1 MRDDL
6 GVIVYLSNSRYNH
19 PRLMT
24 QTTIIPP
31 AYVTQSEE
39 LYDKALDPKVARRLI
54 AFVGP
59 YKWQMLFSAFL
70 MFVAVISSIA
80 GPYLVKVAIDDGLT
94 AHNPAVLR
102 NTVLLYL
109 LLAITRWGF
118 IYWRVNIMAEVGQSV
133 IYDLRRV
140 LFEHLQKLSLSFY
153 ARYSVGRVITR
164 VINDVE
170 TLREFIT
177 WAVLAIARDLFAL
190 VGIVIAMLSLN
201 VQYSLLTFVTI
212 PLMVGATMLYRRRA
226 RLAYRQ
232 VRAAISWVNSVLAE
246 NINGIRVVQAFSRQ
260 AHNYANYS
268 QYTNRYHLQTYMRA
282 AKVAATFLPVVD
294 VLGALATAAV
304 VYLGGAAV
312 LGQSITAGVLVAFVL
327 YISRFFDP
335 IRDLS
340 RRFDT
345 LQSTMAGGERLLGL
359 LDTEVEVRDAENARE
374 LGAIRGAVRFEEVSF
389 QYSDSLISAPSP
401 SGDNATADGANTTP
415 TSAQGD
421 LSLVLSNIDLDIQP
435 GETVAFVGETGAG
448 KTTIIKLLARF
459 HDPTSGCVR
468 VDGHDL
474 RTVTQASLRRQMG
487 IVLQDPFLFNGTVKE
502 NILFG
507 RLDAT
512 DADVIAAA
520 EAVGA
525 HAFITALKNGYD
537 SPVEEGGAL
546 LSVGQRQ
553 LISFARALLADPR
566 ILILDEATSSVDT
579 QTEQVI
585 QRALARLFE
594 GRTSFVIAHRL
605 STITNADRIVVIHD
619 GRVVEQGKHQELLE
633 KQGMYYE
640 LYKTGFQE

>member
-1 MRDDL
+1 
-6 GVIVYLSNSRYNH
+6 
-19 PRLMT
+19 MT
-24 QTTIIPP
+24 QTTIVPP

-39 LYDKALDPKVARRLI
+39 LYDKPFDPAVARRLA
-54 AFVGP
+54 AFLSP

-70 MFVAVISSIA
+70 MLVAVGSSVA
-80 GPYLVKVAIDDGLT
+80 GPYLVKVAIDNGLT
-94 AHNPAVLR
+94 AGNPTALR
-102 NTVLLYL
+102 NAVLLYL
-109 LLAITRWGF
+109 TLAVVRWGF
-118 IYWRVNIMAEVGQSV
+118 IYWRVNIMALVGQSV
-133 IYDLRRV
+133 IYDLRKI
-140 LFEHLQKLSLSFY
+140 LFEHLQQLSLSFY
-153 ARYSVGRVITR
+153 SRYSVGRVITR

-170 TLREFIT
+170 TLREFVT
-177 WAVLAIARDLFAL
+177 WAILAVARDLFAL
-190 VGIVIAMLSLN
+190 VGIVIAMLALDVRLSLI
-201 VQYSLLTFVTI
+201 TFITI
-212 PLMVGATMLYRRRA
+212 PLMVAATVAYRRVA
-226 RLAYRQ
+226 RPTYRR

-260 AHNYANYS
+260 AYNYEKFRA
-268 QYTNRYHLQTYMRA
+268 YTNRYHLQTRLRA
-282 AKVAATFLPVVD
+282 AKVVATFLPIVD

-304 VYLGGAAV
+304 VYLGGTAV

-327 YISRFFDP
+327 YIDRFFGP

-345 LQSTMAGGERLLGL
+345 LQATMAGGERLLAL
-359 LDTEVEVRDAENARE
+359 LDTEADVRDAPDARE
-374 LGAIRGAVRFEEVSF
+374 LGAISGAVRFEGVSF
-389 QYSDSLISAPSP
+389 HYSD
-401 SGDNATADGANTTP
+401 DP
-415 TSAQGD
+415 T
-421 LSLVLSNIDLDIQP
+421 LVLEDINLEIQP

-448 KTTIIKLLARF
+448 KTTIIKLLSRF

-487 IVLQDPFLFNGTVKE
+487 IVLQDPFLFNGSVKE

-512 DADVIAAA
+512 DEEVMAAA

-525 HAFITALKNGYD
+525 HEFIMALKNGYD
-537 SPVEEGGAL
+537 SPVEEGGVL

-579 QTEQVI
+579 QTEGVI

-619 GRVVEQGKHQELLE
+619 GRIVEQGKHEELLD
-633 KQGMYYE
+633 KKGMYFE
-640 LYKTGFQE
+640 LYRTGFQE